1 MYMYVLRLMDRPQ
14 NILLLLGNLAA
25 PSPQAE
31 NVDVYINMAPKSVV
45 SLLSNLIAALLTGN

>member
-1 MYMYVLRLMDRPQ
+1 MGRPQIQ

-31 NVDVYINMAPKSVV
+31 NIDVCINMAPS
-45 SLLSNLIAALLTGN
+45 IFTI